1 MSTPPFEKLMHCN
14 VNALYKINPHINKTK
29 YGNPFTHTPGSP
41 PPIKIED
48 ESCKK
53 ALIYFMMKWIYLNL
67 LVMETCFQNHP
78 QTVH

>member
-1 MSTPPFEKLMHCN
+1 MH
-14 VNALYKINPHINKTK
+14 YTK
-29 YGNPFTHTPGSP
+29 SILISIKQNTETPFTHTPGSP

-48 ESCKK
+48 ESCEK